1 MKRLCTVFLVFLCT
15 VSCLLPL
22 TAHADELYDDTLQS
36 ILSLAEDTDYLP
48 DSTDPESLTGFDIG
62 ELFGKIWNTLQ
73 SECHAPAQHLGLLMG
88 IILTASLVQGFRQGG
103 ETSQICEVIGTLC
116 AVTLI
121 VPPLDAVFQR
131 SAAMLSRTSDFMLG
145 FTGIFGAV
153 TAVSGNAASA
163 GVWQGGMILLCEA
176 ALEVTAKILLPLL
189 ELCMAMCIS
198 DAVNPEISLQGF
210 ITAVRKFTTWALGL
224 MMAVF
229 LGILSVQTTVT
240 AAADHAGTKAVRYM
254 ISGGV
259 PIVGGAVSDA
269 YAAVMGSMD
278 VLRSC
283 TGMTG
288 ILLVLSLL
296 MPSVLSLGLYRLML
310 QFAAAAAELFAVPT
324 LTRLFKDLAETI
336 TAAFSIAVSFGVMFI
351 FATAVLMKAGGV

>member
-1 MKRLCTVFLVFLCT
+1 MRRFWLIFAVFLMILCFLT
-15 VSCLLPL
+15 PL
-22 TAHADELYDDTLQS
+22 RVHADELYDDTLQS
-36 ILSLAEDTDYLP
+36 ILSLADDTDFLP
-48 DSTDPESLTGFDIG
+48 ESTDPEALSRLDMGDF
-62 ELFGKIWNTLQ
+62 FGKLWRTVQ
-73 SECHAPAQHLGLLMG
+73 SECHAPAQHFGLLMG
-88 IILTASLVQGFRQGG
+88 IILMASLVQGFRQGG
-103 ETSQICEVIGTLC
+103 ETSQLCEVIGTLC

-131 SAAMLSRTSDFMLG
+131 AAGMLSRTSDFMLG

-163 GVWQGGMILLCEA
+163 GVWQGSMILLCEA

-189 ELCMAMCIS
+189 ELCMAMSIS

-210 ITAVRKFTTWALGL
+210 IAAVRKCTTWALGL

-269 YAAVMGSMD
+269 YAAVMGSMG

-296 MPSVLSLGLYRLML
+296 LPAVLSLGLYRLML
-310 QFAAAAAELFAVPT
+310 QFAAAAAELFDVPT
-324 LTRLFKDLAETI
+324 LSRLFKDLAETI
-336 TAAFSIAVSFGVMFI
+336 TAAFSVAVSFGVMFI
-351 FATAVLMKAGGV
+351 FATAVLMKSGGV